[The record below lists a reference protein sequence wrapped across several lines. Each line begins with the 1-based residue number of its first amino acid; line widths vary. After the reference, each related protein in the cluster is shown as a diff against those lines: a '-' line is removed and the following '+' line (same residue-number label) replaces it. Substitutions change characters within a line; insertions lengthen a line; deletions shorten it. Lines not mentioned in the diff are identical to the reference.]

1 MTLFYSHQDRFR
13 DASGASLL
21 RALALGIAGRTAA
34 AFRFIHRAIVNAK
47 MHRMQRELMF
57 RDRWPVEP
65 DARAGRNPDSDAA
78 KFPQAPLILG
88 DKWDF

>member
-1 MTLFYSHQDRFR
+1 MTLFYSHRDRFR

-21 RALALGIAGRTAA
+21 RALAQRIVGRTGA
-34 AFRFIHRAIVNAK
+34 AFRFMHRGIVNAK
-47 MHRMQRELMF
+47 MRRMQRELMF
-57 RDRWPVEP
+57 RDRVPVEL
-65 DARAGRNPDSDAA
+65 DAPAGRNPDGDAA